1 MENPLKN
8 NPVGTK
14 KCMERPGRDSMLY
27 AWNNGKKEPVPEF
40 EGQAKLDHT
49 NVEVGDA
56 WKGHGRVVVKP
67 AEVWVGSGGKQT
79 GRDSM
84 QKTGRLCTEVQANRP
99 VLHDRYGTNRRK
111 QHPVGMYKWVHRSV
125 YIYMQT
131 RPELHMNVTTM
142 VHTDR
147 VCNRTKLVVQAY
159 HTCVEFPGAF
169 SENASVRERDGWYM
183 YISGWFDCDTR
194 WGGRTWE
201 KWEATMIPVGVQ
213 F

>member
-56 WKGHGRVVVKP
+56 GKGHGRVVVKP
-67 AEVWVGSGGKQT
+67 VEVWAGNGGKQT

-84 QKTGRLCTEVQANRP
+84 QNPSGFARKIMLANRP
-99 VLHDRYGTNRRK
+99 GLHDRNGAYRK
-111 QHPVGMYKWVHRSV
+111 KENPVGM
-125 YIYMQT
+125 
-131 RPELHMNVTTM
+131 E
-142 VHTDR
+142 
-147 VCNRTKLVVQAY
+147 
-159 HTCVEFPGAF
+159 G
-169 SENASVRERDGWYM
+169 
-183 YISGWFDCDTR
+183 
-194 WGGRTWE
+194 
-201 KWEATMIPVGVQ
+201 
-213 F
+213 

>member
-56 WKGHGRVVVKP
+56 WKGHGRMVVKP

-84 QKTGRLCTEVQANRP
+84 QNRS
-99 VLHDRYGTNRRK
+99 VLHG
-111 QHPVGMYKWVHRSV
+111 S
-125 YIYMQT
+125 
-131 RPELHMNVTTM
+131 
-142 VHTDR
+142 
-147 VCNRTKLVVQAY
+147 
-159 HTCVEFPGAF
+159 TCKPTGFA
-169 SENASVRERDGWYM
+169 R
-183 YISGWFDCDTR
+183 
-194 WGGRTWE
+194 
-201 KWEATMIPVGVQ
+201 
-213 F
+213 